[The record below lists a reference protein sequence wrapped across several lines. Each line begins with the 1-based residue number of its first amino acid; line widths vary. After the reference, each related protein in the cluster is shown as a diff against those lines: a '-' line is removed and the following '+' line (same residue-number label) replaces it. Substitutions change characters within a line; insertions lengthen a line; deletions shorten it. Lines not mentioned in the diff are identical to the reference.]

1 MLLLMEQLNMSILST
16 AYSALNAYQLG
27 LQVTGNNL
35 VNAETQGYTRQ
46 SIAFTPSPSNYF
58 AGSYVGSGVEVTSIY
73 RNVDQFLN
81 AQLRSTITQ
90 KSQFDTFYQQ
100 SMGVNSLL
108 AQDGNSIST
117 SMQSFFTALSDL
129 NGTPDNI
136 ASRNVVLKQ
145 SSSLAN
151 QFKTMQKTLDDY
163 QSNSTMQLSMATGT
177 INQLTTSLASVNKQ
191 LMGTPDA
198 PELADQ
204 RDELLRQL
212 SQFSQLSIFG
222 SSGGAVNVGLPNGE
236 MLVTGASHSNLSV
249 VAGSANN
256 LGSRIL
262 LDSGSG
268 KVDVTDRL
276 QTGSLGALLDYE
288 QNVLA
293 QTNRAIGQLAIGLS
307 QSFNA
312 QHQLGM
318 DMNDQLGKNFFTD
331 YNSAAAQLKRA
342 ISSTAN
348 TGSGVLSV
356 QISDIGQT
364 QLSDYKLVVSDSAS
378 NEVKVTRLS
387 DGTVSTLTWTNT
399 PPAPPAGQ
407 LELDGM
413 TITVNDTSLLAN
425 QDEFTLLPT
434 RGAAGD
440 FALQITDPRQ
450 IALASPVVT
459 SAATTN
465 EGKGT
470 IAFGTL
476 LNTNDV
482 SKQFR
487 IDFISD
493 TQYNVVNVTDATT
506 DGPLTLVPNT
516 DNTIQIPD
524 SLNPS
529 YTVTI
534 SGAPQ
539 AGDQFNSVYNAGGI
553 ADSRNGL
560 ALSGIQQAKIL
571 SSGGATLFDGYA
583 NLLTDIGSQTKQ
595 AGDSAISATSSFK
608 SAKMQQSS
616 VSGVNRD
623 EEGANLLKYK
633 QAYEAAGKLMAVCSE
648 IMDMLFQMMR

>member
-1 MLLLMEQLNMSILST
+1 MSILST

-46 SIAFTPSPSNYF
+46 SITFTPGTSNYYG
-58 AGSYVGSGVEVTSIY
+58 GSYVGSGVEVTSIY

-100 SMGVNSLL
+100 AMGVNSLL

-129 NGTPDNI
+129 NDAPDNI

-145 SSSLAN
+145 SSLMVN
-151 QFKTMQKTLDDY
+151 QFNSMQKTLDDY
-163 QSNSTMQLSMATGT
+163 QNNSTMQISIAAGS
-177 INQLTTSLASVNKQ
+177 INQLTASLAAVNQQ
-191 LMGTPDA
+191 LMGTPNA

-212 SQFSQLSIFG
+212 SQFSQLSIFD
-222 SSGGAVNVGLPNGE
+222 SGNGAVNVGLANGE
-236 MLVTGASHSNLSV
+236 MLVSGGSYSQLSV
-249 VAGSANN
+249 VPGSGGN

-262 LDSGSG
+262 LDSGLG
-268 KVDVTDRL
+268 KVDVTDRM
-276 QTGSLGALLDYE
+276 QTGSLGALLNYE

-293 QTNRAIGQLAIGLS
+293 QTNRTIGQLAIGLS
-307 QSFNA
+307 LAFNT

-318 DMNDQLGKNFFTD
+318 DMNDQLGNNFFTD
-331 YNSAAAQLKRA
+331 YNSASAQLKRS
-342 ISSTAN
+342 INSNAN
-348 TGSGVLSV
+348 TGTGVLSV

-364 QLSDYKLVVSDSAS
+364 QLSDYKLVVSNSAS
-378 NEVKVTRLS
+378 NEVQVTRLS
-387 DGTVSTLTWTNT
+387 DGTVSTLNWTNT

-407 LELDGM
+407 LVLDGM

-440 FALQITDPRQ
+440 FALQITDPRK

-465 EGKGT
+465 AGNGS

-482 SKQFR
+482 GKQFT
-487 IDFISD
+487 INFISN
-493 TQYNVVNVTDATT
+493 TQYNLVNVTDGSVA
-506 DGPLTLVPNT
+506 GPLTIVPNMN
-516 DNTIQIPD
+516 NTIQIPD

-553 ADSRNGL
+553 ADSRNGM
-560 ALSGIQQAKIL
+560 ALSGIQQAKL
-571 SSGGATLFDGYA
+571 LTGGGATLFDGYA

-595 AGDSAISATSSFK
+595 AGDSAMSADSSLK
-608 SAKMQQSS
+608 SAKNYQSG

-648 IMDMLFQMMR
+648 IMDILFQIMR